1 MYGFRIEHSLHIIIR
16 ASSCLLEHHFT
27 IGQRTCH
34 HITTYESMMLAQA
47 RKKEEEKKK
56 RVSGCTAS
64 LQVHEFELSRYIP
77 LLP

>member
-1 MYGFRIEHSLHIIIR
+1 MYGFRKEHSLHIIIR

-47 RKKEEEKKK
+47 SKKEEGKKK
-56 RVSGCTAS
+56 
-64 LQVHEFELSRYIP
+64 E
-77 LLP
+77 